1 MGILGGI
8 TGLLGSGTVEN
19 ERKRMDGTSFQPW
32 TITTGTGGSG
42 ATFDDDENMSITGG
56 LTGGMKDAFDQT
68 LAQQK
73 RAGGILG
80 NMMGRNQGGFQAPKF
95 QSQYQG
101 LGGGQP
107 QQNSS
112 MFQSY
117 GPGSMGGFGDYQ
129 SGADPLARFGGN
141 TGEQPDPADRLYPT
155 MGPAYGGG
163 PVFTHGGNM
172 PPPDPFR
179 EINGK
184 AMPQPALLPLG
195 GGGLGG
201 IAGNARSN
209 FTKMTDNLGA
219 AGIGGDGGRLIAG
232 GDMSYNDPNQ
242 WTKQAPVDPNYEM
255 TNGKGPERPIQGGP
269 PQMDSS
275 FGYSED
281 SGQQQ
286 QPMQQQQQPMPQQQ
300 QPMQQQQQTN
310 GPQGN
315 NFTPEAF
322 DINKATNDYFQQG
335 MNVLNPQFQ
344 QQNANLAQ
352 SLQGSGRGGLQ
363 LASGSLGAGDGGL
376 LNPDAYQ
383 TGNAQSNALANLY
396 QQSRGSALGEQ
407 NQMYGQGLTTEQ
419 QRMAGLGQL
428 YGQDAATA
436 QQNYNQSLGAF
447 GANQNQMLN
456 YSDLNQSQMANLGMF
471 SGMENDLTK
480 LGLTAEQMRAAAAKG
495 SYYTPDIRESSGSK
509 LMGSIMGGIGSKIG
523 AGIVMCFGKGT
534 QFLMGDGSYKV
545 VEDIQIG
552 EDIHGGTV
560 LKTHTAPSSSA
571 FYDYNGTV
579 VTYDHL
585 VLEDGTWK
593 YVEDA
598 NEAVRTEDRDVIYTL
613 DTSNHRLYGING
625 SVFTDEAVFD
635 DDHPLKDPD
644 LPYDHSTWDE
654 MLIVLNKEEA

>member
-1 MGILGGI
+1 MGIESYGPA
-8 TGLLGSGTVEN
+8 
-19 ERKRMDGTSFQPW
+19 RFQPY
-32 TITTGTGGSG
+32 TITTGTGGAYAS
-42 ATFDDDENMSITGG
+42 
-56 LTGGMKDAFDQT
+56 KDADGNNIFGSGLNPALGGVSNQATEGAGNSQT
-68 LAQQK
+68 ALQNA
-73 RAGGILG
+73 LT
-80 NMMGRNQGGFQAPKF
+80 NNQGGFNSPQF

-107 QQNSS
+107 QQNYP
-112 MFQSY
+112 MARNM
-117 GPGSMGGFGDYQ
+117 GPDNAGGFGQ
-129 SGADPLARFGGN
+129 QIGGS
-141 TGEQPDPADRLYPT
+141 YPT
-155 MGPAYGGG
+155 GG
-163 PVFTHGGNM
+163 F
-172 PPPDPFR
+172 
-179 EINGK
+179 
-184 AMPQPALLPLG
+184 
-195 GGGLGG
+195 
-201 IAGNARSN
+201 
-209 FTKMTDNLGA
+209 
-219 AGIGGDGGRLIAG
+219 
-232 GDMSYNDPNQ
+232 
-242 WTKQAPVDPNYEM
+242 
-255 TNGKGPERPIQGGP
+255 KGPERPIQGGP
-269 PQMDSS
+269 PQLDPG

-281 SGQQQ
+281 AGL
-286 QPMQQQQQPMPQQQ
+286 MQQQPMP
-300 QPMQQQQQTN
+300 QQQQQTN

-363 LASGSLGAGDGGL
+363 LASGSMGAGAGGMM
-376 LNPDAYQ
+376 NPDAYQ

-598 NEAVRTEDRDVIYTL
+598 NEAVKTEDRDVIYTL